1 MTRFGIHNEVDH
13 ECGKIELVSSP
24 YGRRHRLLS
33 ISITVLGLLYAIRL
47 GQLQI
52 VHGEEHLAA
61 RDAQS
66 TEFEILPANRGRII
80 DRNGKVLVA
89 HDTRHKVYM
98 DLNALAVGREE
109 ALGIVAGVVDVAPN
123 RRRGVLAAKSGQWPL
138 LATGISDGE
147 RLTLE
152 RNLGAGVGFD
162 SHSARVYPNGHL
174 AGRMI
179 GSIDAEG
186 HGQTGLEVALNS
198 LLVGQPGRIE
208 VRRDGRGALHRLPR
222 GQVIEP
228 RPGHTVVLTIDGDL
242 QRIAENELQRALD
255 QTGAKSGDIVLLDP
269 RTGELLAVAS
279 ERHETPPGQIPAFA
293 EPYEP
298 GSTVKPFL
306 LASLLNEGLV
316 DLDEVID
323 VEGGVLTMGRR
334 TIRDVHGYDTLS
346 VREIIAQSS
355 NVGAAKLSQRLNAAL
370 QHRYLRDFGFGMR
383 TQLGYLAESSGRL
396 TRPESWTSVSAASH
410 AIGYEISTSSLQLTA
425 AYGALA
431 NDGVLMQPM
440 LVKEIQDENGRVL
453 ERFEPRA
460 VRRVVS
466 AEVATALVDVLA
478 EVVSE
483 GTGTLAQMASFAV
496 AGKTGTAR
504 LAEGGSYAPGRYRAL
519 FVGFAPAD
527 NPSVAIL
534 TRLEDPSGEAYYGGA
549 IAAPMSQATLQAAL
563 ATPGVEID
571 PGLLVLGA
579 RPRKWH
585 GREVSENSQSSVIFA
600 AGAADQIATSIGQ
613 KLRTI
618 PLPDLVGLSARSAVV
633 RLHELGFRVE
643 WKGSEVVTAQI
654 PSAGSRLTEGDKVVL
669 K

>member
-1 MTRFGIHNEVDH
+1 MTRFGIQNGAGQEYGKVEV
-13 ECGKIELVSSP
+13 VSSS
-24 YGRRHRLLS
+24 YGRRHRLLT
-33 ISITVLGLLYAIRL
+33 ISVTVLALLYAIRL

-52 VHGEEHLAA
+52 VHGEEYVAV
-61 RDAQS
+61 RDEQ
-66 TEFEILPANRGRII
+66 TREFKTLPVTRGRII

-98 DLNALAVGREE
+98 DVDALAVGREE
-109 ALGIVAGVVDVAPN
+109 ALETVAGVVDVAPA
-123 RRRGVLAAKSGQWPL
+123 RHRAALAAKSGQWPL
-138 LATGISDGE
+138 LATRISDEE

-174 AGRMI
+174 ARRMI

-186 HGQTGLEVALNS
+186 HGRTGLERAFNN
-198 LLVGQPGRIE
+198 LLVGQPGRVE
-208 VRRDGRGALHRLPR
+208 VRRDGLGNLHQLPR
-222 GQVIEP
+222 GQVIEA
-228 RPGHTVVLTIDGDL
+228 RPGHTVVLTIDSDL
-242 QRIAENELQRALD
+242 QRIAENELQRAIE

-279 ERHETPPGQIPAFA
+279 ERHETPPGQIPAFV

-316 DLDEVID
+316 DLNEIID
-323 VEGGVLTMGRR
+323 VEGGVLTTGRR

-346 VREIIAQSS
+346 VREVIAQSS
-355 NVGAAKLSQRLNAAL
+355 NVGAAKLSQRLSAAL

-383 TQLGYLAESSGRL
+383 TQIGHLAESSGRL

-410 AIGYEISTSSLQLTA
+410 AIGYEISTSSLQLVA

-440 LVKEIQDENGRVL
+440 LVKEIQDESGQVV
-453 ERFEPRA
+453 EQFEPRE

-478 EVVSE
+478 EVVSD
-483 GTGTLAQMASFAV
+483 GTGSLAQMASFAV

-504 LAEGGSYAPGRYRAL
+504 LAEGGSYALGRYRAL

-527 NPSVAIL
+527 DPSVAIL

-549 IAAPMSQATLQAAL
+549 IAAPTSQATLQAAL
-563 ATPGVEID
+563 ATHGVEID
-571 PGLLVLGA
+571 PGLLVSNA
-579 RPRKWH
+579 RPFKWDGRK
-585 GREVSENSQSSVIFA
+585 VSETHEPTVIFA
-600 AGAADQIATSIGQ
+600 TDVKDQIK
-613 KLRTI
+613 KLRTV
-618 PLPDLVGLSARSAVV
+618 PLPDLTGLSARSAVA

-654 PSAGSRLTEGDKVVL
+654 PSAGSWLTEGDKVVL